1 MKNIHNK
8 LILTII
14 LCLTFF
20 INAKVYADSIEEEL
34 LQEECFKYSQEISAN
49 IQKSPITDE
58 LLNPDLYK
66 ETPFKLSVYTNK
78 YENEPIKDELIEHD
92 GFIANIGN
100 YVLPEKFMPDE
111 YFIEK
116 NIDLSKVRKINSKN
130 KYDFTKKLVPIRIK
144 IAEQLKS
151 TREIL
156 EGSTIPFIAQHD
168 FEINGK
174 KYDKGTKILG
184 RVETISDSDKMGTP
198 ESIKIS
204 NFYIPEEKEIELSG
218 SVSKTGA
225 NRSIWV
231 YPLYQAGNICFYVAG
246 FVFVP
251 IHGGRAKLLT
261 SESFVLYYET
271 Q

>member
-1 MKNIHNK
+1 MKNIYQK
-8 LILTII
+8 LISTIL
-14 LCLTFF
+14 LCSALF
-20 INAKVYADSIEEEL
+20 ISASAYADSIEEEL
-34 LQEECFKYSQEISAN
+34 LQNNSSENNQELSAN
-49 IQKSPITDE
+49 IPNSPITDE

-66 ETPFKLSVYTNK
+66 DVPFKLSAYTNK
-78 YENEPIKDELIEHD
+78 YENEPIKDELLED
-92 GFIANIGN
+92 EGFIANLGN
-100 YVLPEKFMPDE
+100 YTLPEKFVPE
-111 YFIEK
+111 EFFIEK
-116 NIDLSKVRKINSKN
+116 NIDLSKVRKITSKN
-130 KYDFTKKLVPIRIK
+130 KYDFTKKLVPIQIK
-144 IAEQLKS
+144 ISEQLKS

-174 KYDKGTKILG
+174 KFAKGTKIIG

-198 ESIKIS
+198 ESIKIG
-204 NFYIPEEKEIELSG
+204 NFYIPDEEEIDLSG
-218 SVSKTGA
+218 SISKTGA

-261 SESFVLYYET
+261 SESFTLFYET

>member
-1 MKNIHNK
+1 MKRNYYK
-8 LILTII
+8 LILII
-14 LCLTFF
+14 FLCLTFF

-34 LQEECFKYSQEISAN
+34 LQNNSFKNYQETSSK
-49 IQKSPITDE
+49 IQNNPITDE

-66 ETPFKLSVYTNK
+66 DVPFKLSAYTNK
-78 YENEPIKDELIEHD
+78 YENEPIKDELLED
-92 GFIANIGN
+92 SGFIVNAEN
-100 YVLPEKFMPDE
+100 YVLPEKFVPDE
-111 YFIEK
+111 FFIEK
-116 NIDLSKVRKINSKN
+116 NIDLSKVRKITSKN
-130 KYDFTKKLVPIRIK
+130 KYDFTKKLVPIQVK

-184 RVETISDSDKMGTP
+184 RVETISESDKMGTP

-204 NFYIPEEKEIELSG
+204 NFYIPDAKEVDLSG
-218 SVSKTGA
+218 SISKTGA

-231 YPLYQAGNICFYVAG
+231 YPLYQAGNICLYVAG

-251 IHGGRAKLLT
+251 IHGGKAKLLT
-261 SESFVLYYET
+261 SESFTLFYET